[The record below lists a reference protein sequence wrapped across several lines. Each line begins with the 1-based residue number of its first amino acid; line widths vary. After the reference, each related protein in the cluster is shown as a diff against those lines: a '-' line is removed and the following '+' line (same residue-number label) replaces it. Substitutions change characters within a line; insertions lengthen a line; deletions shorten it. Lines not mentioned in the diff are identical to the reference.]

1 VTAKPGFPESRLGLD
16 IFRVQVAIGELTK
29 ADQYMAFAEMA
40 MQAGLPAEAKAVLDK
55 GYAVGVLGSG
65 PEADHHGRLR
75 DTVKHE
81 LEAKQPDMANAE
93 TEAGKQPNGNAR
105 LWLIKTTSYRQ

>member
-40 MQAGLPAEAKAVLDK
+40 MQAEAKAVLDK
-55 GYAVGVLGSG
+55 GYAVDLLGSG
-65 PEADHHGRLR
+65 PEADQHGRLR

-93 TEAGKQPNGNAR
+93 TEAGKQPNDIAR
-105 LWLIKTTSYRQ
+105 PWLIKTTSYRQ